1 MTFFEKL
8 AESIGIKEAIRL
20 MYHGC
25 PCDYFMG
32 LGEFCPEQH
41 YCPSCW
47 CESWEGHKFKNA
59 VEKTVIYP
67 GDIVAV
73 ETPGGF
79 KIGRVMVLKEASK
92 YTDVWIDKTNIPAA
106 VEKKYIHKIVNAYLI
121 TDDLIGGTDEEVEE
135 GMKDACEV

>member
-47 CESWEGHKFKNA
+47 CENWEGHEFKNA

-79 KIGRVMVLKEASK
+79 KIGRVKEVGEYIK
-92 YTDVWIDKTNIPAA
+92 VWIDKTNIPAA

-121 TDDLIGGTDEEVEE
+121 TDDMIGGMDDEVEE
-135 GMKDACEV
+135 GMRDACKV